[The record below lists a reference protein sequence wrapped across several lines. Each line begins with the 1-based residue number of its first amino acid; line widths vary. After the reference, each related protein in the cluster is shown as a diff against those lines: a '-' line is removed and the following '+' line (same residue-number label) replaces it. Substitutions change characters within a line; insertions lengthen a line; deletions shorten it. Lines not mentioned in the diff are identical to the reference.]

1 MSDYMRSR
9 FTSDDVPSSQVN
21 SHLGRSRRGNGDR
34 TRRTWS
40 YREEEILVVARKDLV
55 VTGWK
60 ADNGFRTGYLG
71 RLVEALKKHY
81 PNTDIKAP
89 PHINS
94 KLTSWKRCYNS
105 LRGIL
110 SRSGVGFNLHDDYKI
125 DCDDDQW
132 SQIVKQDPHA
142 RYMRDKS
149 WPFWDHW
156 QVIFGKDRAAGG
168 SATGLMDVVNGLYT
182 QDTGLGSSDG
192 GGISHSVGS
201 TDVPTSHP
209 PSQTNTPP
217 DAPVESSGNTNRE
230 KAARTGGGKKR
241 KADHSIDGL
250 VDMLGKMNDA
260 TNARLESLSLRIGY
274 EFDLSNARKEVF
286 AELGRL
292 PGLTREQKFDA
303 GEIILEKVERLDF
316 FLGMP
321 DDDRIAFVFRV
332 LAKYGSG

>member
-9 FTSDDVPSSQVN
+9 FTSADVPSSQVN
-21 SHLGRSRRGNGDR
+21 SRLGRSRRGNGDR

-40 YREEEILVVARKDLV
+40 YREEEILVVALKDLV

-71 RLVEALKKHY
+71 RLEEALKKHY
-81 PNTDIKAP
+81 HNTDIKP
-89 PHINS
+89 TPHINS
-94 KLTSWKRCYNS
+94 KLTSWKRFYNS

-125 DCDDDQW
+125 DYDDDQW

-156 QVIFGKDRAAGG
+156 QVIFGKDRADGG
-168 SATGLMDVVNGLYT
+168 SATGLMDAVT
-182 QDTGLGSSDG
+182 
-192 GGISHSVGS
+192 
-201 TDVPTSHP
+201 P
-209 PSQTNTPP
+209 PQAQAMETNTPP
-217 DAPVESSGNTNRE
+217 NAPVESLGNTNRE
-230 KAARTGGGKKR
+230 KAARTTGGKKR

-250 VDMLGKMNDA
+250 IELLGKMNDA
-260 TNARLESLSLRIGY
+260 TNARLESLSHRIGY
-274 EFDLSNARKEVF
+274 EFDLSKSQKEVF

-321 DDDRIAFVFRV
+321 DDDRIAFLFRV